1 MNYLAQLYCICV
13 LWTNMDIDQIQNVHL
28 LSNNGKGSNVEP
40 PVLIWLKYENE
51 TNVNDLVRMGIDS
64 GCQAF
69 ITTRAS
75 ILKFFD
81 AFDNVRFTAEN
92 RYHLM
97 HVFVLSTP
105 TDRIQTIL
113 SHPVVKDLPNIL
125 IVVPSDD
132 RPGSFD
138 LITSQYVGRFN
149 NSAAQYLD
157 SFDASKGTFIHNA
170 SLFPDKLANLQGLSI
185 RVALFNYIPY
195 AVWKLVVRVHWKM
208 MQISLKINH
217 Y

>member
-1 MNYLAQLYCICV
+1 M
-13 LWTNMDIDQIQNVHL
+13 LWTNVDFDQIQNVNL
-28 LSNNGKGSNVEP
+28 LSNNDNGSNIEP
-40 PVLIWLKYENE
+40 QVLVWLKYESE

-69 ITTRAS
+69 ISTPES

-92 RYHLM
+92 RYHLV
-97 HVFVLSTP
+97 HVVVLSTP
-105 TDRIQTIL
+105 KDKIQTIL
-113 SHPVVKDLPNIL
+113 AHPVVKDLPNIL
-125 IVVPSDD
+125 IVVPSNDSA
-132 RPGSFD
+132 GYFD

-149 NSAAQYLD
+149 NSAARYLD
-157 SFDASKGTFIHNA
+157 SFDATKGIFVNNA

-195 AVWKLVVRVHWKM
+195 AVWKLVVSIH
-208 MQISLKINH
+208 
-217 Y
+217 

>member
-1 MNYLAQLYCICV
+1 M
-13 LWTNMDIDQIQNVHL
+13 LWTNIDIDHIHHVNL
-28 LSNNGKGSNVEP
+28 LSNNGNGSNIEP
-40 PVLIWLKYENE
+40 QVLVWLKYENE
-51 TNVNDLVRMGIDS
+51 TNVDDLVRMGIDS

-69 ITTRAS
+69 ISTAES
-75 ILKFFD
+75 IWKFFN

-97 HVFVLSTP
+97 HVLVLSTP
-105 TDRIQTIL
+105 NDSIQTIL

-132 RPGSFD
+132 RPDSFD

-149 NSAAQYLD
+149 NSAARYLD
-157 SFDASKGTFIHNA
+157 SFAATKGTFIHNA

-185 RVALFNYIPY
+185 RIALFNYIPY
-195 AVWKLVVRVHWKM
+195 AVWKLVVRIHWKI
-208 MQISLKINH
+208 MQNSSKINH